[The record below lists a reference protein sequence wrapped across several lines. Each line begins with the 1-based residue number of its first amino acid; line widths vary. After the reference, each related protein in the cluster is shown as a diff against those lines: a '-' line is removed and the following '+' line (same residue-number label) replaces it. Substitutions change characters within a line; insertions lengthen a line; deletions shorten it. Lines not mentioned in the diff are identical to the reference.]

1 MARLRSITWLMK
13 GLIQLAI
20 VALLG
25 HGAYRIGTEYVTYY
39 TFQDAVHEMVRF
51 GPRDEAGLRAEVL
64 DIAAAY
70 SVPLKDENLTL
81 EKKDRAVHVD
91 VRYNKAVEVLPSY
104 SRAWHFEWAFDVVQ
118 QGIRLR

>member
-1 MARLRSITWLMK
+1 MK
-13 GLIQLAI
+13 GIIQLAI

-25 HGAYRIGTEYVTYY
+25 HAAYRVGTEYVTYY

-51 GPRDEAGLRAEVL
+51 GPRDEAGLREEVM

-70 SVPLKDENLTL
+70 SVPLQDENLTL
-81 EKKDRAVHVD
+81 ERRDRSVHVD
-91 VRYNKAVEVLPSY
+91 VRYRKAIEVLPRF
-104 SRAWHFEWAFDVVQ
+104 SRTWQFEWASDVVQ